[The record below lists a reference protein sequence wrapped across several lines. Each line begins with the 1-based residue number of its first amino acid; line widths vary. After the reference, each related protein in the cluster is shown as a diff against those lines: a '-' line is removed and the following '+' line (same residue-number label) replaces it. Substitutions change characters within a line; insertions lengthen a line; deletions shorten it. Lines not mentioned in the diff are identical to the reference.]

1 MRDVDA
7 AEDWLDSWVAGVNA
21 QAGRATELARQVAA
35 LTARATSEDG
45 SIAVTVG
52 SNGQV
57 EELHL
62 DDRVQRLPGRELS
75 RRILTVMR
83 TAQQR
88 LAAQVAEQVR
98 DTVGA
103 DTETGRAV
111 VNSYEQRFPAPPEA
125 PDER

>member
-1 MRDVDA
+1 MRDADA

-21 QAGRATELARQVAA
+21 QASRATELARQVAA

-57 EELHL
+57 EELDL

-88 LAAQVAEQVR
+88 LAAEVAEQVR

-125 PDER
+125 ADER